1 MWANEE
7 NELDAWL
14 RAMGVELN
22 YNYGGTNHM
31 AEDNQYSGEVIQAGL
46 EKQAK
51 ELGVD
56 IRTGTKGEELI
67 LDGKDV
73 TGVKV
78 TNNDNE
84 SYDIQA
90 SGGHHCDG
98 WFLLE
103 QGIVSG
109 ICSRI

>member
-1 MWANEE
+1 M
-7 NELDAWL
+7 
-14 RAMGVELN
+14 
-22 YNYGGTNHM
+22 
-31 AEDNQYSGEVIQAGL
+31 

-90 SGGHHCDG
+90 QAVIIATGGFCSNKE
-98 WFLLE
+98 LLE
-103 QGIVSG
+103 YAQVMKL
-109 ICSRI
+109 